1 MLLTCLIPCCK
12 RKECINEQTHIIS
25 QSPSG
30 SLRSASHLLLQYWY
44 YSYQSAHSN
53 DWLVAAVIAHSL
65 STEKLRSW
73 KQSCLPQCSWTGSGA
88 VWFILLLYKVSGYYL
103 IEYKDWKTVF
113 LRCFQAPDIVQLP
126 SHEGMGQVFRPC
138 RWTEVSSA
146 LLLQAQE
153 EEAVKQQ
160 LVKMIPQE

>member
-1 MLLTCLIPCCK
+1 M
-12 RKECINEQTHIIS
+12 
-25 QSPSG
+25 
-30 SLRSASHLLLQYWY
+30 
-44 YSYQSAHSN
+44 
-53 DWLVAAVIAHSL
+53 IAHSL

-88 VWFILLLYKVSGYYL
+88 VWFILLLYKVSGYYP

-126 SHEGMGQVFRPC
+126 SHEGMEQVFRPC

-153 EEAVKQQ
+153 EQAVKQQ
-160 LVKMIPQE
+160 LVKNDPSGVIHGVKIIRLWWPGPAHDDFPILWIHCSLYTIIVLKASSLMCEHKAPALLQLH